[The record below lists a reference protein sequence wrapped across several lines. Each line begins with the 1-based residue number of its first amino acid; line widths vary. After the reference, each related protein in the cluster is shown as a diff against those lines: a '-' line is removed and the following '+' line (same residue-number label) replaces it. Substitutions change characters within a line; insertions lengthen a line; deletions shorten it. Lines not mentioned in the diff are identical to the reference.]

1 MEMLQGV
8 WKQHL
13 RPRAVVGYGVK
24 ISLPSPPNYVTRS
37 PGYLFCVT
45 VKRHQIWI
53 YDILDLFRCHL
64 LGLSFVSRASKNET

>member
-1 MEMLQGV
+1 MC
-8 WKQHL
+8 HL
-13 RPRAVVGYGVK
+13 YFDDNGNDVMCIFVLCVCPFLLLSV
-24 ISLPSPPNYVTRS
+24 L
-37 PGYLFCVT
+37 YLFCVT

>member
-1 MEMLQGV
+1 MC
-8 WKQHL
+8 HL
-13 RPRAVVGYGVK
+13 YFDDNGNDVMCIFVLFACPFLLLSV
-24 ISLPSPPNYVTRS
+24 L
-37 PGYLFCVT
+37 YLFCVT

>member
-1 MEMLQGV
+1 MIMVMMTVMCIFVLFV
-8 WKQHL
+8 CPFL
-13 RPRAVVGYGVK
+13 LLSV
-24 ISLPSPPNYVTRS
+24 L
-37 PGYLFCVT
+37 YLFCVT